1 MSLILVI
8 TLLVIILAI
17 WMNYETVHADLTYVT
32 SPIDGR
38 QYLVRNRKD
47 KIAAANLLAEI
58 RQRLIK
64 LTDFLKTNYISDDK
78 VSRLVS
84 KFDPD
89 AVSESIP
96 NTSYTSYSVNKGEKI
111 VFCLRAKDEKA
122 ELVDINTMMF
132 VAIHELAHIMTTS
145 VGHTEEFW
153 SNMRYL
159 LKKAI
164 KVGVYEVHDY
174 KTNPVKYCG
183 IKITQSPLEGTDK
196 N

>member
-1 MSLILVI
+1 
-8 TLLVIILAI
+8 
-17 WMNYETVHADLTYVT
+17 MNYETVHADLTYVT

-38 QYLVRNRKD
+38 SYLVRNRKD
-47 KIAAANLLAEI
+47 KLSAANLLAEI
-58 RQRLIK
+58 RQRLIR
-64 LTDFLKTNYISDDK
+64 LTDYLKTNYISDEK

-111 VFCLRAKDEKA
+111 VFCLRAKDETAK
-122 ELVDINTMMF
+122 LVDINTMMF

-174 KTNPVKYCG
+174 KNNPVKYCG
-183 IKITQSPLEGTDK
+183 IQITQSPLEGTDK
-196 N
+196 S